1 MASYTPK
8 LRELQAFHTV
18 LRTGS
23 VSDAARL
30 LNVSQPAISKALR
43 HLEASLEIALFE
55 RVGGRLHA
63 TPEADLLLPTT
74 ESVFAAISMLTAAGQ
89 AIRDGH
95 LGQVTVGALPTLAHV
110 FLPSAIGSVIER
122 HPKMR
127 VSMHI
132 LSTRQIVDA
141 VSRRVF
147 DLGFVHDLIDEPSL
161 VTEDLAASAM
171 CAVVPIGHSLDKR
184 KHIRPRDLRDLPFV
198 SFPVQSPI
206 GMRLGAAFARV
217 KETFSPAIEVDAST
231 ALCAT
236 ASSCGIVGI
245 VERHVLSLSYWPSL
259 KAIPLSP
266 PILIRPR
273 VFSNPHRPLSGAA
286 KLFLEEYRK
295 VVAKTLSAKL
305 NVAPRS

>member
-1 MASYTPK
+1 MIPYTPK
-8 LRELQAFHTV
+8 FRELQVFHTV

-30 LNVSQPAISKALR
+30 LNVSQPAISKSLH
-43 HLEASLEIALFE
+43 HLESSLQIALFE
-55 RVGGRLHA
+55 RVAGRLHA

-74 ESVFAAISMLTAAGQ
+74 ESVVAALSMLTAAGP
-89 AIRDGH
+89 ALRDGH
-95 LGQVTVGALPTLAHV
+95 IGQVTIGALPTLAHV
-110 FLPSAIGSVIER
+110 FLPSVIGAVVER

-127 VSMHI
+127 VSMNI

-141 VSRRVF
+141 VSRRLF
-147 DLGFVHDLIDEPSL
+147 DLGFVHNLIDEPGL
-161 VTEDLAASAM
+161 VTEDLAPSAM
-171 CAVVPIGHSLDKR
+171 CAVVPLGHRLHGR

-206 GMRLGAAFARV
+206 GMRLGSAFARV

-245 VERHVLSLSYWPSL
+245 VERHILSLSYWPSL

-273 VFSNPHRPLSGAA
+273 VLSNPHRPFSGAA
-286 KLFLEEYRK
+286 KLFLEEYRR
-295 VVAKTLSAKL
+295 VVAKTLSAK
-305 NVAPRS
+305 